1 MPNFPNE
8 TSEYRKARDELLKAE
23 VDLRAQIERVAA
35 MRREMPLGG
44 LIEEDYVFDEVDDN
58 GQAKTVRLSEL
69 FEDSKTSLFVYSF
82 MYGPNMDNACPMC
95 SSIIDGLN
103 GNAHH
108 ISERV
113 NLVVVARSPI
123 DRIMAFAKER
133 GWNNLRLL
141 SCANNSYGLDYFGED
156 AKGNQ
161 MPMANVFVKKDG
173 SIRHFWGTEML
184 YAKLEGQPRHVD
196 LLWPLWNVLDTTPEG
211 RGDDWHPPLRS

>member
-8 TSEYRKARDELLKAE
+8 TSEYRLARDELLKAE

-35 MRREMPLGG
+35 MRRELPLGG
-44 LIEEDYVFDEVDDN
+44 LVEEDYAFEEIDDD
-58 GQAKTVRLSEL
+58 GQVKTVRFSEL
-69 FEDSKTSLFVYSF
+69 FEDSKTTLFVYSF
-82 MYGPNMDNACPMC
+82 MYGPKMDNPCPMC

-103 GNAHH
+103 GNARH
-108 ISERV
+108 ITERV
-113 NLVVVARSPI
+113 NLAVVARSPI

-173 SIRHFWGTEML
+173 SIHHFWGTDML
-184 YAKLEGQPRHVD
+184 YAGLEGQPRHVD
-196 LLWPLWNVLDTTPEG
+196 LLWPLWNLLDTTPEG
-211 RGDDWHPPLRS
+211 RGDDWYPPLRS